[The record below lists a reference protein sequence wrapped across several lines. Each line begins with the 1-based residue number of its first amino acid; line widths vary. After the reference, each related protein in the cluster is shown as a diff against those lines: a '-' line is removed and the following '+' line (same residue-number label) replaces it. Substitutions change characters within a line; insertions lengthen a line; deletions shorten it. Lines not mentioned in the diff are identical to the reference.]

1 MAAQEVSAKKK
12 GGFGPKFKAFALE
25 NTALLALLILV
36 VLLLAVAPT
45 FRQIGSIG
53 STLVQTFSGAIF
65 AFAMTFAL
73 AEGGIDLSIT
83 AIAALSAMT
92 TALLSLGG
100 TPAWISILAGVL
112 VGTLFGVFNGF
123 LNAVLKLP
131 SFIATLA
138 SASIARGI
146 TLIIS
151 GEQQQKIPDVVIWLG
166 SGLDGYMPVI
176 IMFVMMALGGVIL
189 KYTTASRSIF
199 AVGGNMEAARLS
211 GISVRKTQFTVF
223 ILSGLFA
230 AVAGVLLSGYNGIAT
245 PNMASTNELNDA
257 IAAAVIGGASMS
269 GGKGKV
275 TGSLFGALVIQ
286 LINIGLNLMNVSS
299 DWQNIAIGFVIA
311 AAVAIDTVRRKQDVH

>member
-1 MAAQEVSAKKK
+1 MAAKEVSAKK
-12 GGFGPKFKAFALE
+12 GSFGARFKTFALE

-36 VLLLAVAPT
+36 VLLCFVPS
-45 FRQIGSIG
+45 FRQLSSIG
-53 STLVQTFSGAIF
+53 STLVQTFSGALF

-73 AEGGIDLSIT
+73 AEGGIDLSIC

-100 TPAWISILAGVL
+100 TPAWIAIIAGVL
-112 VGTLFGVFNGF
+112 VGMLFGFFNGF

-151 GEQQQKIPDVVIWLG
+151 GEQQQKIPEVVIWLG
-166 SGLDGYMPVI
+166 SGLNGYVPVI
-176 IMFVMMALGGVIL
+176 IMFVMMSIAGVIL
-189 KYTTASRSIF
+189 KYTTAGRSIF

-223 ILSGLFA
+223 ILAGTFA
-230 AVAGVLLSGYNGIAT
+230 AVAGILLSGYNGIAT
-245 PNMASTNELNDA
+245 PNMASTNELNDS

-269 GGKGKV
+269 GGKGKI

-299 DWQNIAIGFVIA
+299 DWQNIAIGLVIA